1 LRRELPVNKYSII
14 LVDDHVILREGIKR
28 IIEEVTTLS
37 VIGEANDGLDLLK
50 LLRNSNPHLI
60 ILDISLPYMRGLE
73 TTREIKSTHPETKV
87 LILTMHKR
95 KEYVYHAFR
104 AGAEGYLLKEDS
116 DRELL
121 VAIET
126 IRRGGVYL
134 SPYFSKLLTDDLLHA
149 CRGTGTS
156 PAHVLTNRERE
167 VLKLIA
173 EGRSSQEIADLLFI
187 SVRTVAH
194 HRASLIRKL
203 HLKKVADLVK
213 YAIRE
218 GYTSETP

>member
-1 LRRELPVNKYSII
+1 MSDYSII
-14 LVDDHVILREGIKR
+14 LVDDHMILREGIKR
-28 IIEEVTTLS
+28 IIEEAETMR
-37 VIGEANDGLDLLK
+37 VIGEANDGLELLK
-50 LLRNSNPHLI
+50 LLKTSRPDLV

-73 TTREIKSTHPETKV
+73 TAREIKATNPDVKV
-87 LILTMHKR
+87 LIVTMHKR
-95 KEYVYHAFR
+95 KEYVYHAFG

-126 IRRGGVYL
+126 IRQGGVYL
-134 SPYFSKLLTDDLLHA
+134 SPYFSKLLTDDLFHA
-149 CRGTGTS
+149 CRRDGKSRGE
-156 PAHVLTNRERE
+156 VLTTRERE

-187 SVRTVAH
+187 SARTVAH
-194 HRASLIRKL
+194 HRARLIRKL
-203 HLKKVADLVK
+203 NLKKVADLVK

-218 GYTSETP
+218 GYTSETA

>member
-1 LRRELPVNKYSII
+1 MSNYSIV
-14 LVDDHVILREGIKR
+14 LVDDHAILREGIKR
-28 IIEEVTTLS
+28 IIEENETMKV
-37 VIGEANDGLDLLK
+37 VGEANDGLELLK
-50 LLRNSNPHLI
+50 LLRNSSPDLV
-60 ILDISLPYMRGLE
+60 ILDISLPYMTGLE
-73 TTREIKSTHPETKV
+73 TTREIKTTHPEVNV

-104 AGAEGYLLKEDS
+104 AGAGGYLLKEDS

-134 SPYFSKLLTDDLLHA
+134 SPYFSKLLTDELFHSSRRDGKAL
-149 CRGTGTS
+149 GE
-156 PAHVLTNRERE
+156 VLTKRERE

-173 EGRSSQEIADLLFI
+173 EGRSSQEIADLLSI
-187 SVRTVAH
+187 SVHTVAH
-194 HRASLIRKL
+194 HRARLVRKL

-218 GYTSETP
+218 GYSSETP